1 MAKAYPSML
10 ALLGLVAVAG
20 YQNRDKIAEMVGKL
34 GSNAPRQPGLPQ
46 SGQQG
51 GLSGLDGLLGSLGG
65 IFGGSAG
72 AGASAH
78 ASGGGLVR
86 DGLGELVD
94 RFERNGRGDVAQSWV
109 NHGPNQDIAPDDLE
123 AAIGSDVLVELS
135 QRTGLSRDELL
146 TRLSRQL
153 PSAVDRYTPD
163 GRLPEV

>member
-20 YQNRDKIAEMVGKL
+20 YQNRDKIAEMLGKAS
-34 GSNAPRQPGLPQ
+34 SNTQRQPGSLQGGHQTP
-46 SGQQG
+46 QG
-51 GLSGLDGLLGSLGG
+51 GLGGLGGLLGGLGG
-65 IFGGSAG
+65 ALGGSG
-72 AGASAH
+72 
-78 ASGGGLVR
+78 VR

-94 RFERNGRGDVAQSWV
+94 RFQRNGRGAVAQSWV
-109 NHGPNQDIAPDDLE
+109 NHGPNQDIAPHDLE
-123 AAIGSDVLVELS
+123 SAIGSDVLAELS

>member
-1 MAKAYPSML
+1 MAKGYPSML

-20 YQNRDKIAEMVGKL
+20 YQNRDKIAEMLGK
-34 GSNAPRQPGLPQ
+34 GSSNTQRQPGSLQ
-46 SGQQG
+46 GGQTPQG
-51 GLSGLDGLLGSLGG
+51 GLGGLLGGLGG
-65 IFGGSAG
+65 ALGGG

-94 RFERNGRGDVAQSWV
+94 RFQRNGRGEVAQSWV
-109 NHGPNQDIAPDDLE
+109 NHGPNQDIAPHDLE
-123 AAIGSDVLVELS
+123 AAIGSDTLAELS

-153 PSAVDRYTPD
+153 PSAVDKYTPE
-163 GRLPEV
+163 GRLPEA